1 MTDTATDPINDVADR
16 VVDCSAAML
25 DIISIAM
32 GDRLGYYSCLADH
45 GPLSPG
51 ELAAATRTSQR
62 YVREWLEQQAV
73 TGFVDVTADGTF
85 GLAPGVAEVLAAP
98 DELSYLAPMARQ
110 IVAAAARVPEVPMAM
125 RTGGGVAWSAYG
137 ADMRESQAEMNRPGF
152 LTLVPEWFAAMP
164 DVHERLS
171 AGGVRVADIGCGGA
185 WSSIGMARAYPQVTV
200 DAFDLDAPTVEMAR
214 RNIAEAGL
222 ADRVTARREDIGMV
236 EIDQPYALVTAF
248 ECLHDMPY
256 PVAALRAMR
265 KLADPDGVV
274 LIADMKVPERFE
286 PPGDLVERLMYGFS
300 LTVCLPDSMSSEGSS
315 ATGTVMREPILRDY
329 AARAGFT
336 GVTTLDVDHEIWR
349 FYRLQP

>member
-1 MTDTATDPINDVADR
+1 M
-16 VVDCSAAML
+16 
-25 DIISIAM
+25 
-32 GDRLGYYSCLADH
+32 
-45 GPLSPG
+45 
-51 ELAAATRTSQR
+51 
-62 YVREWLEQQAV
+62 W
-73 TGFVDVTADGTF
+73 
-85 GLAPGVAEVLAAP
+85 
-98 DELSYLAPMARQ
+98 
-110 IVAAAARVPEVPMAM
+110 
-125 RTGGGVAWSAYG
+125 
-137 ADMRESQAEMNRPGF
+137 ESQAEMNRPGF

-164 DVHERLS
+164 DVHDRLS

-185 WSSIGMARAYPQVTV
+185 WSSIGIARAYPEVTV

-214 RNIAEAGL
+214 RNIAEADL
-222 ADRVTARREDIGMV
+222 ADRVTVRREDIGMV

-329 AARAGFT
+329 ADRAGFT